1 MGIFGAM
8 TTAVS
13 GLKAQSY
20 AMENISGNI
29 ANSRTT
35 GFKRVD
41 TNFVDLIP
49 DRPAGQEQAGSVQG
63 RSLATNTIQGDLNT
77 TGVAENIAINGEG
90 FFVVRESTGFAGGQ
104 PTFGGIDVYTR
115 RGDFNRDNNGYL
127 VNGAGYFLKGIPLD
141 PATGSLVGSNPQLVK
156 INRNNIPPKE
166 TANIE
171 YAAQLPSSPLTNYQV
186 QSSNQT
192 VPAAGL
198 MNAGAAPYGPN
209 PATITGAQNS
219 AFIDRTIAGGSVNIF
234 NQQGASKPINL
245 RWGKVTNA
253 NTVGPILEQWNLY
266 YQNDSTA
273 VGPATA
279 WTKLG
284 ATIDFD
290 TAGLPTPVNPLLP
303 VNLPAF
309 TLDGTPYNALNLNMS
324 NLTSNPPTDVN
335 GNRSTAKVTVM
346 SPDGYG
352 TGEFISTS
360 IDQSGRVV
368 GNYSN
373 GQVVGLAQIVLA
385 RFNAANDLKRGDG
398 GVFQATLE
406 SGQPIIDQAGS
417 NVQGGTVENS
427 NTDIADEFSK
437 MIVTQQAYSAN
448 TRVISTSSDM
458 LRDVINII
466 R

>member
-13 GLKAQSY
+13 GLKSQSY

-41 TNFVDLIP
+41 TSFVDLIP
-49 DRPAGQEQAGSVQG
+49 DRPAGQELAGSVQG
-63 RSLATNTIQGDLNT
+63 RSLATNTLQGDLNT
-77 TGVAENIAINGEG
+77 TGVAENVAINGEG

-115 RGDFNRDNNGYL
+115 RGDFTRDNNGYL

-141 PATGSLVGSNPQLVK
+141 PATGSLVGSNPQL
-156 INRNNIPPKE
+156 IRISRSNIPPQE
-166 TANIE
+166 TDNIE
-171 YAAQLPSSPLTNYQV
+171 YAAQLPSTPLTNYQV
-186 QSSNQT
+186 NTNSQT
-192 VPAAGL
+192 NPAAGL
-198 MNAGAAPYGPN
+198 MTAGALYAAGAN
-209 PATITGAQNS
+209 PATIAGSENS
-219 AFIDRTIAGGSVNIF
+219 VFIDRSISGGSVNIF

-245 RWGKVTNA
+245 RWGKITNA
-253 NTVGPILEQWNLY
+253 SVVPVVQEQWNLY
-266 YQNDSTA
+266 FQNDSTA
-273 VGPATA
+273 T
-279 WTKLG
+279 G
-284 ATIDFD
+284 AAIGWQQIGGTFTFD
-290 TAGLPTPVNPLLP
+290 SAGLPTPP
-303 VNLPAF
+303 VTTVAMPAF
-309 TLDGTPYNALNLNMS
+309 TLDGTPYNALNLNLS
-324 NLTSNPPTDVN
+324 NLASNPPNDIN
-335 GNRSTAKVTVM
+335 GNRSEAKIATL
-346 SPDGYG
+346 SPDGYA

-368 GNYSN
+368 GSYSN

-385 RFNAANDLKRGDG
+385 RFNASNALKRGDG
-398 GVFQATLE
+398 GVFEATLE
-406 SGQPIIDQAGS
+406 SGQPIIGQAGS
-417 NVQGGTVENS
+417 NVQGGSVENS

>member
-77 TGVAENIAINGEG
+77 TGVGENIAINGEG

-115 RGDFNRDNNGYL
+115 RGDFERDKNGYL

-141 PATGSLVGSNPQLVK
+141 PATGSLIGSNPQLVK

-171 YAAQLPSSPLTNYQV
+171 YAAQLPSTPLTNYQV
-186 QSSNQT
+186 QTSTQLNAANGLMTAGT
-192 VPAAGL
+192 VYAAG
-198 MNAGAAPYGPN
+198 AN
-209 PATITGAQNS
+209 PTTITGAESSN
-219 AFIDRTIAGGSVNIF
+219 FIDRTIAGSSVNIF
-234 NQQGASKPINL
+234 NQQGNSKPLNL
-245 RWGKVTNA
+245 RWGKVA
-253 NTVGPILEQWNLY
+253 NSVVGPPVVDEQWNLY
-266 YQNDSTA
+266 FQNDTA
-273 VGPATA
+273 AGPAATA
-279 WTKLG
+279 WMQIGGTVSFDSYGKPLTPTSV
-284 ATIDFD
+284 TI
-290 TAGLPTPVNPLLP
+290 
-303 VNLPAF
+303 PAF
-309 TLDGTPYNALNLNMS
+309 TLDGTPYSPITLNMA
-324 NLTSNPPTDVN
+324 NLTANPPNDAN
-335 GNRSTAKVTVM
+335 GNRSTAKVTLV

-385 RFNAANDLKRGDG
+385 RFNAPNDLKRGDG
-398 GVFQATLE
+398 GVFSATLE

>member
-13 GLKAQSY
+13 GLKSQSY

-41 TNFVDLIP
+41 TSFVDLIP
-49 DRPAGQEQAGSVQG
+49 DRPAGQELAGSVQG

-77 TGVAENIAINGEG
+77 TGVSENVAINGEG

-141 PATGSLVGSNPQLVK
+141 PATGALVGSNPQLIK
-156 INRNNIPPKE
+156 INRNNIAPQE

-171 YAAQLPSSPLTNYQV
+171 YAAQLPSLPLTNYQV
-186 QSSNQT
+186 KTSTQT
-192 VPAAGL
+192 NPANGL
-198 MNAGAAPYGPN
+198 MTAGAAYTAGAN
-209 PATITGAQNS
+209 PATITGAEAS
-219 AFIDRTIAGGSVNIF
+219 VFIDRSIAGGSVNIF

-245 RWGKVTNA
+245 RWGKIANA
-253 NTVGPILEQWNLY
+253 STVGPVLEQWNLY

-273 VGPATA
+273 TGPATA
-279 WTKLG
+279 WTKIG
-284 ATIDFD
+284 GTFSFD
-290 TAGLPTPVNPLLP
+290 AAGLPTPALTAVP
-303 VNLPAF
+303 VPAF
-309 TLDGTPYNALNLNMS
+309 SLDGTPYSAINLNMA

-335 GNRSTAKVTVM
+335 GNRSTAKVTIM

-385 RFNAANDLKRGDG
+385 RFNAPNDLKRGDG
-398 GVFQATLE
+398 GVFAATLE
-406 SGQPIIDQAGS
+406 SGQPIIDQAGN

>member
-49 DRPAGQEQAGSVQG
+49 DRPPGQELAGSVQG

-77 TGVAENIAINGEG
+77 TGIAENIAINGEG

-115 RGDFNRDNNGYL
+115 RGDFNRDSNGYL

-141 PATGSLVGSNPQLVK
+141 AATGALVGSNPQLVK
-156 INRNNIPPKE
+156 INRNNIAPKE
-166 TANIE
+166 TSNIE
-171 YAAQLPSSPLTNYQV
+171 YAAQLPNEPLTNYQV
-186 QSSNQT
+186 QTSTQT
-192 VPAAGL
+192 IPANGLMTSGATYAAG
-198 MNAGAAPYGPN
+198 AN
-209 PATITGAQNS
+209 PATITGGES
-219 AFIDRTIAGGSVNIF
+219 SVFIDRTIAGGSVNIF
-234 NQQGASKPINL
+234 NQQGASRPINL
-245 RWGKVTNA
+245 RWGKVTNS
-253 NTVGPILEQWNLY
+253 VIGPPAVDEQWNLY
-266 YQNDSTA
+266 YQNDTTA
-273 VGPATA
+273 GAAAAAWTRVGPTMNFDI
-279 WTKLG
+279 TG
-284 ATIDFD
+284 TPTTPTSVTI
-290 TAGLPTPVNPLLP
+290 
-303 VNLPAF
+303 PAF
-309 TLDGTPYNALNLNMS
+309 TLDGTPYSPVTVNMANLK
-324 NLTSNPPTDVN
+324 SNPPTDVN
-335 GNRSTAKVTVM
+335 GNKSTAKVTIM

-385 RFNAANDLKRGDG
+385 RFNAPNDLKRGDG
-398 GVFQATLE
+398 GVFSATLE